1 MRHRT
6 HDDMDQKPGSAL
18 VRSNGSDVVG
28 AWVWTAA
35 SNLHVLDRDA
45 AEILTGDPDLADTE
59 LPLETV
65 IQRLPLNDRAMFLAA
80 VERAEH
86 ESGLVVVEYR
96 VQTPEGTRWL
106 LDHGRIYPATT
117 GMPAHGHGVLIDI
130 TYQKLRA
137 EDASHSALA
146 PEAPLD
152 RAAQH
157 AIATRE
163 AIDAD
168 GSASLRL
175 LIDMVLLEIGRVIAR
190 RAQMHRAKEMN

>member
-6 HDDMDQKPGSAL
+6 HDDTNQQPGSAS
-18 VRSNGSDVVG
+18 VRSNGSEVVG
-28 AWVWTAA
+28 TWVWTAA
-35 SNLHVLDRDA
+35 SNLHVLDQGAVDL
-45 AEILTGDPDLADTE
+45 LTGNPDLADTE
-59 LPLETV
+59 LPIETV
-65 IQRLPLNDRAMFLAA
+65 IQRLPADDRAMFLAA

-96 VQTPEGTRWL
+96 VQTPDGTRWV
-106 LDHGRIYPATT
+106 LDHGRIYPASA

-130 TYQKLRA
+130 THQKLLGS
-137 EDASHSALA
+137 DAAHTAPQ
-146 PEAPLD
+146 PEAPID
-152 RAAQH
+152 RAAKH
-157 AIATRE
+157 AIAARE

-190 RAQMHRAKEMN
+190 RVSKDRAKGLN